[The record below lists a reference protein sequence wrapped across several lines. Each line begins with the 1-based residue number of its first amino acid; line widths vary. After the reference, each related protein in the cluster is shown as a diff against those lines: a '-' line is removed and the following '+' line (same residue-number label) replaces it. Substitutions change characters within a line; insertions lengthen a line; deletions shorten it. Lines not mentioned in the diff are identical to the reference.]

1 MAVEGETV
9 KVLEHN
15 RVNML
20 LSLCGVEEL
29 HSLFYHV
36 IPSNVHHHF
45 YRLVALF
52 KSFFENLFGA
62 FSDFGPLDTLL
73 QKNLKCTSS
82 VRIDSNF
89 EEVILYC
96 V

>member
-9 KVLEHN
+9 KVFEHN

-45 YRLVALF
+45 NRLVALF
-52 KSFFENLFGA
+52 KGFFQNFFGA

-82 VRIDSNF
+82 VRVDSNF